1 MSGEALPGFKPV
13 TFSRS
18 VASPLLLSFPE
29 RENNFNLWWGFS
41 TLTDATSMKPQNK
54 TWCKIFSISN
64 IFASSTHYL
73 RSSLKKCCLFKAKRA
88 TFSKRSIRLVC
99 GCLCLSVCLFKT
111 LLGCLSDISSIFQSN
126 MLSNNN
132 NTILGEY
139 IFFVEWPMISHQVL
153 ETVH

>member
-18 VASPLLLSFPE
+18 VASPHLLSFPE

-41 TLTDATSMKPQNK
+41 TLTDATSMKTQNK

-64 IFASSTHYL
+64 IFSSSAHYL
-73 RSSLKKCCLFKAKRA
+73 RSSLKNVA
-88 TFSKRSIRLVC
+88 FSKQSVLPFLNAPYVRFAYVYVYACVFSKH
-99 GCLCLSVCLFKT
+99 CLAAFRTRNPYFKVICSQT
-111 LLGCLSDISSIFQSN
+111 ITTPFWE
-126 MLSNNN
+126 
-132 NTILGEY
+132 NTF
-139 IFFVEWPMISHQVL
+139 FFVEWPMISQVL